1 MADLRNEATG
11 AKSAPVAPDRRP
23 LPGAEPN
30 ALAVGRVTD
39 QRIRTAPKIPSWAL
53 KVAMAIT
60 GSIFVIFVFVHMV
73 GNLKAFIS
81 PADYNSYALF
91 FHTALYPLL
100 PVDAMLWI
108 MRIVLLASLIIHVGA
123 AVTIAA
129 RARASRGSFRRKKL
143 NLRSFG
149 ARSML
154 VSGTVILGFLIFHLL
169 DLTAGKV
176 VATDDYRHVTPDT
189 SFAYEN
195 LIASMQR
202 PWSAAIY
209 AITLLILTVHL
220 AHGIWTVVSD
230 LGGTGRRLRKI
241 AIVVAGVVA
250 LVVLIGNI
258 LLPIAITT
266 GVLS

>member
-1 MADLRNEATG
+1 
-11 AKSAPVAPDRRP
+11 
-23 LPGAEPN
+23 
-30 ALAVGRVTD
+30 VTD

-53 KVAMAIT
+53 KVTMAIT
-60 GSIFVIFVFVHMV
+60 GTIFVAFVFAHMV
-73 GNLKAFIS
+73 GNLKAFIG
-81 PADYNSYALF
+81 PDDYNHYALF

-100 PVDAMLWI
+100 PIDGMLWI
-108 MRIVLLASLIIHVGA
+108 LRIVLSVSLVLPVGA
-123 AVTIAA
+123 AVTIAR

-154 VSGTVILGFLIFHLL
+154 VSGFVILGFLVFHLL

-176 VATDDYRHVTPDT
+176 VATDDYRHVTPET
-189 SFAYEN
+189 SYAYEN

-230 LGGTGRRLRKI
+230 LGGTGQRLRKI
-241 AIVVAGVVA
+241 GVVVAGLVA
-250 LVVLIGNI
+250 LVVLVGNI